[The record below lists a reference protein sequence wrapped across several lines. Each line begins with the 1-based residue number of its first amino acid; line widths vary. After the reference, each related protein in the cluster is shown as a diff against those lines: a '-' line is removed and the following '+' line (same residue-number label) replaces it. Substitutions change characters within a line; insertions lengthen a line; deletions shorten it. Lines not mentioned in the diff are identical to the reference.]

1 MPKKRLLPA
10 LLVTL
15 ALGGCFP
22 YHYTQ
27 RPGVTGTVV
36 DAQSGAPIRG
46 ALVSVVGY
54 GMRSRP
60 QDDVFDVRTAADG
73 RFEIFPVQQWNI
85 YIVPMRPAPI
95 PVALKVL
102 ASGYRDLDKEISF
115 SMLGPSVEDFGSLRM
130 TRLGR

>member
-1 MPKKRLLPA
+1 MRARIISSTATCFALAAMPKKRLLPA

-60 QDDVFDVRTAADG
+60 QDDVFDVRSRT
-73 RFEIFPVQQWNI
+73 
-85 YIVPMRPAPI
+85 
-95 PVALKVL
+95 
-102 ASGYRDLDKEISF
+102 YRTQLE
-115 SMLGPSVEDFGSLRM
+115 R
-130 TRLGR
+130 RLGQSL